1 MYRLK
6 CKVGKTYRIGLQTY
20 GTLEAAKSRCG
31 ELKKVGIKSKIV
43 LEDKLFN

>member
-20 GTLEAAKSRCG
+20 CTLDEAKSRCE

-43 LEDKLFN
+43 SEDGLFN